1 MSGLVVIWLEVQL
14 AYALAAGTLSA
25 SKSFTASFNS
35 NWGLGFA
42 RGKGEDSY
50 GLSDVSGNP
59 GSSKDEKPR
68 KDSALESGTDTSEGS
83 RTRSLPPPMPSFKSF
98 DYEDPMIT
106 PIPPPGSNG
115 SLELKLRPEVE
126 INSYTQ
132 VASNSNAD
140 MGPWVNHSSN
150 PSDTTSNEMFI
161 VQETGYDVQHKKAP
175 MLRVTSYYD
184 S

>member
-25 SKSFTASFNS
+25 SKPFTESFNS

-42 RGKGEDSY
+42 RGKGEGSY
-50 GLSDVSGNP
+50 GLSDISGKTP
-59 GSSKDEKPR
+59 GSSKDEKSR
-68 KDSALESGTDTSEGS
+68 NDSALGSGTFASQP
-83 RTRSLPPPMPSFKSF
+83 RFLPPPLPSTKSF
-98 DYEDPMIT
+98 DYDDPMIT
-106 PIPPPGSNG
+106 PMPQPGSNG
-115 SLELKLRPEVE
+115 SLELKLRPDVE

-132 VASNSNAD
+132 VTSNSNPD

-150 PSDTTSNEMFI
+150 PSDTNSNDMFI
-161 VQETGYDVQHKKAP
+161 LRETGYDVQHNKAP